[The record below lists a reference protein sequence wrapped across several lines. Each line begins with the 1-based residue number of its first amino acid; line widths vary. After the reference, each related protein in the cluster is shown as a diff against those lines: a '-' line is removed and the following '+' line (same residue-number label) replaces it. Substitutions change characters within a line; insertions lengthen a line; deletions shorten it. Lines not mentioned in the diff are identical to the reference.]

1 MGRDTILLIGRLN
14 IVKMS
19 VLSEIIVEI
28 QYNLSRLFHVKID
41 KIIIKSTQK
50 CKGPRLARIM
60 FRKNKARK

>member
-1 MGRDTILLIGRLN
+1 MIGRLN

-50 CKGPRLARIM
+50 CKGPRLARVM